1 LTFGEMARA
10 VREQLGQEHRYRHV
24 LRVARLAD
32 RLAARHGEDT
42 AKARTAGMLHDL
54 ARLFPG
60 PRLIAEC
67 ERRGLPID
75 AFERANPIVLH
86 ARLSAELA
94 RERFGVTDERVLSAI
109 RTHTVPATPMSRLD
123 EIVYLADG
131 LEAGR
136 AYSARAELEALAFR
150 DLAAAMLGVIRSCV
164 ADLQARGV
172 PVAPRTFAALAA
184 YERNAARA
192 SELLIPVPERSQA

>member
-1 LTFGEMARA
+1 MARE
-10 VREQLGQEHRYRHV
+10 VREQLGQEHRYLHV

-42 AKARTAGMLHDL
+42 AQARLAGMLHDL

-60 PRLIAEC
+60 ALLIAEC

-75 AFERANPIVLH
+75 EFERANPIVLH
-86 ARLSAELA
+86 ARLGAELA
-94 RERFGVTDERVLSAI
+94 RERFGVSDERVLSAI
-109 RTHTVPATPMSRLD
+109 RKHTVPAAQMSRLD
-123 EIVYLADG
+123 EILYLADG

-136 AYSARAELEALAFR
+136 AYPGRAELEALAFR
-150 DLAAAMLGVIRSCV
+150 DLAAATLGVIRSSI

-172 PVAPRTFAALAA
+172 PVAPQTFEALAA
-184 YERNAARA
+184 YERNAARTC
-192 SELLIPVPERSQA
+192 ELPLPELERSRACPT